1 MSEVNIGTAVEL
13 KRLLEEQRNSVN
25 IEEEIFHRILE
36 LLYQLVSKEKPV
48 FLRATTKPTTRNTAA
63 SRLQAASAALRLV
76 VEVATPK
83 FTFRTALSVLDHI
96 VDTLPSPDGSLC
108 EPLQNDY
115 LKSFRILLGYAPH
128 GEHMRRKQ
136 WQEYVDFALECLTVG
151 LDDGPVDDGISSSRD
166 VSLTPRHGQQLSVR
180 LSHTS
185 FRSTSNGTASNFEDI
200 WAVLKYLTAFANAPV
215 MSRAASIAE
224 KVQDF
229 LQVDRRGQEG
239 AFETVNNLL
248 FVSLTEDVAFTQ
260 TLLSSLIPVI
270 RRLWPSRSILL
281 QQQMLVTLF
290 TCRYLFLAP
299 SAPWL
304 AIDSALLEPLLITIL
319 SDYRGRN
326 ERDILHF
333 DDLQPILSSENTPLQ
348 LKQFKP
354 VRTSPR
360 AVTSWFILSII
371 ACLVIGLSLKRHA
384 ETDSAD
390 VGEVPRKRQKIQSR
404 LDEILELAVA
414 GSGQEKLVAL
424 QIILFLFDQPGVIEQ
439 EWTKDLYK
447 LLPDLG
453 SEDPTIQTWIL
464 LVFARY
470 VIFPQSKF
478 NGSSQSRLAIGNASR
493 DNEPSEFW
501 TQVWDA
507 ASRATTV
514 TATTRAACHALD
526 VLLRVGTLDSS
537 MSTNSLD
544 STLFGGG
551 NNGPSGLTDTSLILM
566 RRALR
571 SKFFDNERRFES
583 FGLKVIAWLSARWTL
598 PSSLDRLHN
607 AQMVFHARP
616 ELLFSL
622 LSTVCGFTDAIAASE
637 AWTEAHSSFES
648 ALMASANLEFL
659 QYLLSVPS
667 PTVEADEDLNT
678 LPRQFETSAIARIFR
693 NVMDFLANKTR
704 DFVHSWKAICDE
716 RTSNIGN
723 DIVDVLGVVSAVSSA
738 LWVRCSGQAP
748 GYRKPLIL
756 NESRRVLADFVVT
769 QTIDRS
775 REMANRICACIV
787 TIHKQLSDNINGNCG
802 EEYQAIIEFAWRI
815 ARHAMSSA
823 SKNNPSDLD
832 FLDDDVWDSQATQR
846 SQFGD
851 GIDISRLDLPVCKDS
866 LARLARYSVEL
877 TLALQ
882 TVKSEGVLDSA
893 ATGLVI
899 DEVLTLDP
907 LSLIAARG
915 AVHDFLSL
923 KTATARG
930 DAHRLLKRLAELFLQ
945 DEVFERCEPALCVCL
960 HTLESF
966 MDLWTAED
974 EDDLADT
981 AYDIYYWF
989 LKTMTR
995 KGVASPRVLST
1006 LAGVLDGLL
1015 RKDASYGSE
1024 DLPSPRTSLL
1034 SILEVSDAANQYR
1047 LADKLSHIFEK
1058 YVLTQHEA
1066 IFDDVVTKLP
1076 SDPDNK
1082 EGIAVRLYIVSYLG
1096 ARWHTV
1102 LRQAMYH
1109 LFETVAH
1116 VPSTTKLGRGCI
1128 ARTCAVLKLQCPR
1141 QLFKLFSSQI
1151 FYTWL
1156 SQETLASMPFQL
1168 FEYASLQEMAVDN
1181 AGELTGQIALRG
1193 FQHSEELAQLVG
1205 QDWNLLLSQ
1214 YFAYA
1219 EAYTLASETSVP
1231 KHDRL
1236 HDGSEKLVR
1245 KQLGSQLYL
1254 QRLRECL
1261 PDIISLLVLSLQDD
1275 RGIEK
1280 ALPSSSLAIWQ
1291 EIVNDSGQN
1300 LQLPLA
1306 QQPCFRARCLPEEF
1320 KYLCGRLDLEE
1331 SDLLTSGFLVHLYR
1345 QLLDRARPALGPLH
1359 TCSIIRKIRIV
1370 VSLAGPIAWEGYPLE
1385 MILHNLRPYLTVFE
1399 CAEETMGI
1407 YRFLLR
1413 HGAQSLASRPSFI
1426 AGLCVSIFASLTGFI
1441 TSSQDSTTQED
1452 HFISTMTTA
1461 QDFRAFLGQYLESL
1475 KLTNADGETQ
1485 RRYKRIIRHAKGLSQ
1500 NGSSAQSTSEGKLL
1514 HALLSDQNCTNPL
1527 LSGFHFDLCIKILC
1541 QRFCTPSD
1549 YQDDILAND
1558 DDASRFSS
1566 LLESLLTRFDLDKP
1580 FRIWAAQGIG
1590 RGYLMHGLTSTAYNK
1605 TQPVQNQPPEVGLE
1619 AVSSYTNIIRYLV
1632 NLLWKSDYPTLTV
1645 AENTLQLISSNLDEA
1660 GEHAFLAADF
1670 DTRIVHE
1677 LRFEIFPCPSAPLS
1691 MTTGL
1696 RGKPEGEADDSHR
1709 LPREWATELLSQISE
1724 VAAGDPVLSFLQ
1736 PLIYTVPDA
1745 AGILLPYSVHLILL
1759 RETDSQ
1765 QVFHDRLSEAFSAV
1779 LSPGKES
1786 PTEGRKL
1793 VLETLLYLR
1802 KCHFPNET
1810 NMAARN
1816 SWLEVDFS
1824 HAAIA
1829 ARDCQLWHE
1838 ALLFLELHYS
1848 QAQLQTGR
1856 SSRRSFAMTNEVSMD
1871 VFSKIYEN
1879 VDDPDFFYGKHQTH
1893 DLKSVI
1899 SKMNHEGASQKSLS
1913 FQSAMLDS
1921 QLRLEESENTMGDI
1935 AFTTALTL
1943 SAANM
1948 QGISE
1953 AVKQHYEGPH
1963 KTTSADDNLVMG
1975 HWDLFLGSES
1985 SSTSSALSSLFRNMH
2000 SISNRSTLARELDLL
2015 LLQHGDIFRTDGIKR
2030 SHLGELHPKLAVLAE
2045 ARQILSAISADA
2057 LESTCAAIKARD
2069 QRIKLAEFNALSPIL
2084 AGREAA
2090 FAAIRRNNHLR
2101 AAFSLT
2107 LPQALLFEVQV
2118 TRQSLDMASSYEAS
2132 QFSLNRAMYLSQ
2144 LAQLAES
2151 AGLKIDVA
2159 INYDLA
2165 KTLWAQKEVSA
2176 SIGILQ
2182 SLGDRKDAA
2191 AQAISVPRADILTD
2205 LGHKIAEARLEKP
2218 DEIIERYLAP
2228 AIRELQGPRIGSAA
2242 GRVFHNFAAFCDM
2255 QLQDTDNLDDF
2266 TRISKIRDRKM
2277 HEVRELDRMVRK
2289 AKNEQQR
2296 AKLKTHL
2303 ARARTWFKLDEEE
2316 WRRVSQNRENLI
2328 LRCLENYLLSMR
2340 ASDDYP
2346 SDTLRFIAL
2355 WLNQAES
2362 PTANAA
2368 VHKYLASVP
2377 TLKFASLV
2385 NQLSS
2390 RLLDIQDDF
2399 QILLKDLMF
2408 RICSDHPYHSLYQVF
2423 ATSKSKAPP
2432 GDEVAASRFAAANI
2446 LTERIKQESTSSAI
2460 WTTVHNT
2467 CVALNRVAVE
2477 GLSDKDLKSGS
2488 KLPLRKLQHG
2498 TALEAQI
2505 TKPTTKI
2512 PPPTM
2517 NIALRA
2523 DRDYSDVPTSTM
2535 IDPMISVA
2543 GGVSAPKIA
2552 TITASDGSRHKLLM
2566 KGGNDD
2572 LRQDAIMEQVFEQV
2586 SNLLKDHRATRR
2598 RNLGIRTYKV
2608 IPLTKNSGV
2617 IEFVQN
2623 TIPLNEYLLPAHVR
2637 YYPKDYKASRAR
2649 KDIFEAQTKNHE
2661 QRVRAYQM
2669 VAANFHPVMR
2679 FFFMEKFLDPDDWFY
2694 KRLNYSRSTAAVSIL
2709 GHVLGLGDRHG
2720 HNILLDEKTGEV
2732 VHIDLGVAF
2741 EAGRVLPVPEVV
2753 PFRLTRDLVDGMGL
2767 TGVEGVFRRCCNFTL
2782 EALRHDQEA
2791 IMTILDVL
2799 RYDPLYSWSI
2809 SPLRLQKMQENND
2822 QAAADAASMAG
2833 GGPSTP
2839 STTSGVGSTF
2849 AGAADNNAAGVI
2861 AARREETE
2869 PSEADRALTVVAKKL
2884 GKALSVEA
2892 TVNELIRQATDERNL
2907 AVLYCGWA
2915 AYA

>member
-1 MSEVNIGTAVEL
+1 MSEANIGSAVAKLGADSQRARSEGLEEL
-13 KRLLEEQRNSVN
+13 KRLLGEERNSDD
-25 IEEEIFHRILE
+25 IEEDIFHRILE
-36 LLYQLVSKEKPV
+36 LLYKLVSKEKPV

-76 VEVATPK
+76 VDVATPK
-83 FTFRTALSVLDHI
+83 LTFRTALSVLDHI
-96 VDTLPSPDGSLC
+96 IDTLPTSDGCLC

-128 GEHMRRKQ
+128 GEHMRPKQ
-136 WQEYVDFALECLTVG
+136 WQGYVDFALECLTIG
-151 LDDGPVDDGISSSRD
+151 LEDGMVDDGISSSRD
-166 VSLTPRHGQQLSVR
+166 TTMTPRNGPHLSVR

-185 FRSTSNGTASNFEDI
+185 SRSTSMGSASNFEDI
-200 WAVLKYLTAFANAPV
+200 WAALKCLTFFVNAPL
-215 MSRAASIAE
+215 MSRAAIIAE
-224 KVQDF
+224 KAQDF

-248 FVSLTEDVAFTQ
+248 FVSLAEDVALTQ
-260 TLLSSLIPVI
+260 TLLSNLIPVI

-281 QQQMLVTLF
+281 QQQMLLTLF
-290 TCRYLFLAP
+290 TCRYLFLAQK
-299 SAPWL
+299 APWP
-304 AIDSALLEPLLITIL
+304 AIDSALLEPLLITML
-319 SDYRGRN
+319 SEYRTRN

-333 DDLQPILSSENTPLQ
+333 DDLQPILASENTPLQ

-354 VRTSPR
+354 VRSSPR
-360 AVTSWFILSII
+360 AITSWFILSII
-371 ACLVIGLSLKRHA
+371 ACLVIGLSLKRHS
-384 ETDSAD
+384 EGDTTDTA
-390 VGEVPRKRQKIQSR
+390 EVPRKRQKVQSR
-404 LDEILELAVA
+404 LDEILELAVV
-414 GSGQEKLVAL
+414 GTGQEKLVAL
-424 QIILFLFDQPGVIEQ
+424 QVILFLFDQPGGIEQ

-464 LVFARY
+464 L
-470 VIFPQSKF
+470 IF
-478 NGSSQSRLAIGNASR
+478 SRLAVDNASR
-493 DNEPSEFW
+493 DHENSAFW
-501 TQVWDA
+501 PQVWDA
-507 ASRATTV
+507 ASRAITV
-514 TATTRAACHALD
+514 VSTTRAACHALD
-526 VLLRVGTLDSS
+526 VLLRVGALDSS
-537 MSTNSLD
+537 MSANSLD
-544 STLFGGG
+544 TALFGGG
-551 NNGPSGLTDTSLILM
+551 NNGPSSLTDTSLVLM
-566 RRALR
+566 THALR

-583 FGLKVIAWLSARWTL
+583 FGLKIIAWLSARWTL
-598 PSSLDRLHN
+598 PSNLDRLHN
-607 AQMVFHARP
+607 AQIVCHAKP
-616 ELLFSL
+616 ELLYSL
-622 LSTVCGFTDAIAASE
+622 LTTMCGHADAITSGE
-637 AWTEAHSSFES
+637 AWAPAHSLFEL
-648 ALMASANLEFL
+648 ALMASVNLEFL
-659 QYLLSVPS
+659 RYLLALPS
-667 PTVEADEDLNT
+667 SIVEADEGFIT
-678 LPRQFETSAIARIFR
+678 LPRQFETSIMTRVFR
-693 NVMDFLANKTR
+693 SVMDFLANKAR
-704 DFVHSWKAICDE
+704 DFVHSWKVICAE

-723 DIVDVLGVVSAVSSA
+723 DIVEILGVVSAISSA

-748 GYRKPLIL
+748 GYKQPSTL
-756 NESRRVLADFVVT
+756 NESLRVLADFIEN
-769 QTIDRS
+769 QPIDRS
-775 REMANRICACIV
+775 REMANRLCYCVV
-787 TIHKQLSDNINGNCG
+787 TAHKQLSGIGTRNYGK
-802 EEYQAIIEFAWRI
+802 EYEAAIESALHI
-815 ARHAMSSA
+815 ARHAMSS
-823 SKNNPSDLD
+823 KNRNGPSDFD
-832 FLDDDVWDSQATQR
+832 FLDDAAWDSQATQR

-866 LARLARYSVEL
+866 PARLARYAVEL
-877 TLALQ
+877 TIALQ
-882 TVKSEGVLDSA
+882 MVKSEGILDSS

-899 DEVLTLDP
+899 DELLALDP

-915 AVHDFLSL
+915 VVQEFLIL
-923 KTATARG
+923 KPATTRR
-930 DAHRLLKRLAELFLQ
+930 DAHRLLKKLAELYLQ
-945 DEVFERCEPALCVCL
+945 DEAFERCEPALCFCL

-966 MDLWTAED
+966 MDLWTT
-974 EDDLADT
+974 EDDDDNLADT
-981 AYDIYYWF
+981 AFDIYYWF
-989 LKTMTR
+989 LNTTTR
-995 KGVASPRVLST
+995 RGVASPRVLST
-1006 LAGVLDGLL
+1006 LADLLDALL

-1034 SILEVSDAANQYR
+1034 NILEVSDAAAQYR
-1047 LADKLSHIFEK
+1047 LAGKLSHIFEK

-1066 IFDDVVTKLP
+1066 IFDDIVTKLP

-1082 EGIAVRLYIVSYLG
+1082 EGIAARLYIVSYLG

-1128 ARTCAVLKLQCPR
+1128 ARTCEVLKLRRPR

-1156 SQETLASMPFQL
+1156 SQETLGSMPFQL
-1168 FEYASLQEMAVDN
+1168 FEYASLQEMAADN
-1181 AGELTGQIALRG
+1181 IGELAGQIALRG

-1205 QDWNLLLSQ
+1205 QDWNLVLGEN
-1214 YFAYA
+1214 FAYA

-1236 HDGSEKLVR
+1236 YDGSEKLVR

-1261 PDIISLLVLSLQDD
+1261 PDIIALLVLSLQDD

-1280 ALPSSSLAIWQ
+1280 TLPSSSLAIWQ
-1291 EIVNDSGQN
+1291 EMVNDSGQN
-1300 LQLPLA
+1300 IQLPLA
-1306 QQPCFRARCLPEEF
+1306 QQPCFRARCLPEEL
-1320 KYLCGRLDLEE
+1320 KYLCWRLDMKE
-1331 SDLLTSGFLVHLYR
+1331 SDIWTSGFLVHLYR

-1370 VSLAGPIAWEGYPLE
+1370 ISLAGPIAWDGYPLE
-1385 MILHNLRPYLTVFE
+1385 MMLHNLRPYLTIFE
-1399 CAEETMGI
+1399 CAEETMSI
-1407 YRFLLR
+1407 YRCLLR

-1426 AGLCVSIFASLTGFI
+1426 AGLCVSIFGSLTGFI
-1441 TSSQDSTTQED
+1441 SSTQDSTTQED
-1452 HFISTMTTA
+1452 QFIATMTNA
-1461 QDFRAFLGQYLESL
+1461 QEFRAFLGQYLESL
-1475 KLTNADGETQ
+1475 ELTNTDGETL
-1485 RRYKRIIRHAKGLSQ
+1485 RRFKHIIRHAKGIAQ
-1500 NGSSAQSTSEGKLL
+1500 KGSSAQSTSEGQLL
-1514 HALLSDQNCTNPL
+1514 YALLSDQSSNNPL
-1527 LSGFHFDLCIKILC
+1527 LSGFHFDLSIKILC
-1541 QRFCTPSD
+1541 HQFCTPSD

-1558 DDASRFSS
+1558 EDASRFSS
-1566 LLESLLTRFDLDKP
+1566 TLESLLTRFDLDKS

-1590 RGYLMHGLTSTAYNK
+1590 RGYIMRGLISTSDDK
-1605 TQPVQNQPPEVGLE
+1605 TQPVQSQPPDAGLE
-1619 AVSSYTNIIRYLV
+1619 AVSSYTNIVCYLV
-1632 NLLWKSDYPTLTV
+1632 DLLWKSDYPDLTV
-1645 AENTLQLISSNLDEA
+1645 AENTLELISSNLREADES
-1660 GEHAFLAADF
+1660 AFLAADF
-1670 DTRIVHE
+1670 DRRVVQE
-1677 LRFEIFPCPSAPLS
+1677 LRFKNFPCPATPLS
-1691 MTTGL
+1691 TTFGL
-1696 RGKPEGEADDSHR
+1696 IGEQGETHDFHSRSRD
-1709 LPREWATELLSQISE
+1709 WATDLLIQISE
-1724 VAAGDPVLSFLQ
+1724 AAAGDPVLGFLQ
-1736 PLIYTVPDA
+1736 PLINTVPDA
-1745 AGILLPYSVHLILL
+1745 AGILLPYCVHLILL
-1759 RETDSQ
+1759 GETNSHQTFHEGLSQ
-1765 QVFHDRLSEAFSAV
+1765 TFSAGFSSGDRASSEA
-1779 LSPGKES
+1779 
-1786 PTEGRKL
+1786 RKL
-1793 VLETLLYLR
+1793 ILKTLLYLR
-1802 KCHFPNET
+1802 KCHLPNET
-1810 NMAARN
+1810 NMAQRN
-1816 SWLEVDFS
+1816 SWLEVDLS
-1824 HAAIA
+1824 NAAMA
-1829 ARDCQLWHE
+1829 ASDCQMWHE

-1856 SSRRSFAMTNEVSMD
+1856 SSRRSFAMTNEVSTE

-1879 VDDPDFFYGKHQTH
+1879 VDDPDFFYGKHQIH
-1893 DLKSVI
+1893 DLKSII

-1921 QLRLEESENTMGDI
+1921 QLRLEEPENTLGDV

-1963 KTTSADDNLVMG
+1963 KATSAEHNLALG
-1975 HWDLFLGSES
+1975 HWDLFWASEPS
-1985 SSTSSALSSLFRNMH
+1985 SPSTALSSLFRNMH
-2000 SISNRSTLARELDLL
+2000 SISSKSSLAGELDLL
-2015 LLQHGDIFRTDGIKR
+2015 LLQHGDTLRMGVINR
-2030 SHLGELHPKLAVLAE
+2030 SQLGDLHPKLAVLAE
-2045 ARQILSAISADA
+2045 ARQIVGATSAET
-2057 LESTCAAIKARD
+2057 LESTCTAIMARD

-2101 AAFSLT
+2101 AAFSLN
-2107 LPQALLFEVQV
+2107 LSQALLLEVQV
-2118 TRQSLDMASSYEAS
+2118 TRQSLDMASSYEAP

-2151 AGLKIDVA
+2151 VGLAVDVA

-2165 KTLWAQKEVSA
+2165 KTLWAQEEVSA

-2182 SLGDRKDAA
+2182 NLRDRKEAA
-2191 AQAISVPRADILTD
+2191 AQPISVPRADILTD

-2218 DEIIERYLAP
+2218 DEIIEQYLAP
-2228 AIRELQGPRIGSAA
+2228 AIRELQEPRTGSAA

-2277 HEVRELDRMVRK
+2277 HEVRELDRMVRN
-2289 AKNEQQR
+2289 AKSDQQR

-2303 ARARTWFKLDEEE
+2303 ARAKTWFKLDEQE
-2316 WRRVSQNRENLI
+2316 WRRVSQDRENLI

-2368 VHKYLASVP
+2368 VHKYLDSVP
-2377 TLKFASLV
+2377 TLKFAPLV

-2399 QILLKDLMF
+2399 QKQLKNLMF

-2423 ATSKSKAPP
+2423 ATSKSKGPP
-2432 GDEVAASRFAAANI
+2432 GDEVAASRFAAANV
-2446 LTERIKQESTSSAI
+2446 LTERVKQQSTSSAI

-2467 CVALNRVAVE
+2467 CVALNRVAAE
-2477 GLSDKDLKSGS
+2477 PLSDKDLKSGS
-2488 KLPLRKLQHG
+2488 KLALRKLQHG
-2498 TALEAQI
+2498 PALEAQI

-2523 DRDYSDVPTSTM
+2523 DRDYSNVPTSST
-2535 IDPMISVA
+2535 IDPTISVA

-2552 TITASDGSRHKLLM
+2552 TITASDGSRHKLLL

-2623 TIPLNEYLLPAHVR
+2623 TIPLNEYLLPAHAR
-2637 YYPKDYKASRAR
+2637 YYPKDYKANRAR
-2649 KDIFEAQTKNHE
+2649 KDIFEAQAKNHE
-2661 QRVRAYQM
+2661 QRVRAYQT
-2669 VAANFHPVMR
+2669 VTANFHPVMR

-2809 SPLRLQKMQENND
+2809 SPLRLQKMQENNE
-2822 QAAADAASMAG
+2822 QAAAADAASVA

-2839 STTSGVGSTF
+2839 TSTTSGVGDN
-2849 AGAADNNAAGVI
+2849 AGGVI

-2915 AYA
+2915 AYV